1 MPPTAPISRANTK
14 PVFRAWAAVPAL
26 AFITALTFLPSSGW
40 SAEGG
45 SVGQPTP
52 VFKQADL
59 AGAEQDLQADLDAQR
74 VVLLDYWSI
83 YCVSCV
89 QEIPSLVA
97 IYDKLKDKGLAA
109 YGIDLDS
116 FSPKRVQKFI
126 DGLTFK
132 ITYPIIVDQKRDIA
146 NSFKVSMLPTTIVI
160 GRDGKIKMFH
170 VGYKPGDEKDIED
183 LITKELAVPV
193 KKK

>member
-1 MPPTAPISRANTK
+1 MPASTMPDRPRANNAT
-14 PVFRAWAAVPAL
+14 PWCLAL
-26 AFITALTFLPSSGW
+26 ALLACAPFVLPGAVRAESG
-40 SAEGG
+40 SI
-45 SVGQPTP
+45 GQPAP

-59 AGAEQDLQADLDAQR
+59 AGVEQNLQADLDAQK

-97 IYDKLKDKGLAA
+97 IHEKLKDKGLAT

-116 FSPKRVQKFI
+116 FSPKRVQKFV

-146 NSFKVSMLPTTIVI
+146 NAYKVSMLPTTIVI
-160 GRDGKIKMFH
+160 GRDGKIKLFH
-170 VGYKPGDEKDIED
+170 VGYKPGDEKDIEE
-183 LITKELAVPV
+183 LIAKELAVPV